1 MNLHKYL
8 IINVLFVFTNLSVM
22 HAQTFEAGAAL
33 GFNMSQIDGDALF
46 GFRRIGLAVGPTIS
60 INLSEKVILNN
71 TDQSNRKPTVKEK
84 SQVSFGILFSQLGSA
99 RGKYDGPGDFDRIRI
114 NYVEVPL
121 IYRFKDWKGEYEGK
135 SYYRLAFEGGFT
147 YGRLIDF
154 KAIGIGGDDITD
166 LQNFNPTALN
176 INFGATYFINPKLGV
191 HAHWA
196 KQLNDL
202 DNDDGQMVNR
212 YINVMLYYYL

>member
-1 MNLHKYL
+1 MSLHKYL
-8 IINVLFVFTNLSVM
+8 IISLLLLFSNLTFLQ
-22 HAQTFEAGAAL
+22 AQAFEAGAAL

-46 GFRRIGLAVGPTIS
+46 GFRRIGFTVGPTVN
-60 INLSEKVILNN
+60 INLSENAILNN
-71 TDQSNRKPTVKEK
+71 TEQSNRKPTVKDK

-99 RGKYDGPGDFDRIRI
+99 RGKYDGPGDFDKIRI

-121 IYRFKDWKGEYEGK
+121 IYRLKDWKGEYENK
-135 SYYRLAFEGGFT
+135 EYYRLGFEAGLT
-147 YGRLIDF
+147 YGRLINF
-154 KAIGIGGDDITD
+154 RAIGIGGDDITD
-166 LQNFNPTALN
+166 LQNFNTNAFN

-191 HAHWA
+191 HAHWS

-202 DNDDGQMVNR
+202 DNDAGQMVNR